1 MVQKILLKSDASCL
15 SVKSLRNT
23 AHNEF
28 PVPQHRVY
36 WRPILKSAAAL
47 GCNYTSLKEVIA
59 KTEETLLPGQQRRDG
74 TYLTSTKEEIC
85 WKNGTLGWQGILV
98 SFLEC

>member
-1 MVQKILLKSDASCL
+1 MVQKILLKSDAACL

-36 WRPILKSAAAL
+36 WRPILKSAAVL

-59 KTEETLLPGQQRRDG
+59 KTEETLSPGQKKRGMELISQQQKRKFAGELELWDG
-74 TYLTSTKEEIC
+74 K
-85 WKNGTLGWQGILV
+85 G
-98 SFLEC
+98 FFDHF